1 MEVNKEVTIE
11 IDPGASVPI
20 YMQIIEKLHS
30 LMVAGVLA
38 PGDRL
43 PTVRQLAGD
52 LEINF
57 NTVAR
62 AYRWLE
68 EAGLLSMCQGRG
80 TFVLDRPLAA
90 LEREQRPDKENLEHF
105 VRRMLQDARRL
116 GYSPAQL
123 AAAITRVGEAEIEV
137 VTEKKEGSG

>member
-1 MEVNKEVTIE
+1 MKANEALRME
-11 IDPGASVPI
+11 IDPGASTPI
-20 YMQIIEKLHS
+20 YMQIIERLHRM
-30 LMVAGVLA
+30 MVAGVLA
-38 PGDRL
+38 PGDQL
-43 PTVRQLAGD
+43 PTVRQLAGE

-68 EAGLLSMCQGRG
+68 QAGLLSMCQGRG

-90 LEREQRPDKENLEHF
+90 LEREQMQGKESLEQF
-105 VRRMLQDARRL
+105 ARRVLYDARQL

-123 AAAITRVGEAEIEV
+123 AAAITHTGDVGME
-137 VTEKKEGSG
+137 EKKEG

>member
-1 MEVNKEVTIE
+1 MEANKMVKIE

-68 EAGLLSMCQGRG
+68 QSGLLSMCQGRG

-90 LEREQRPDKENLEHF
+90 LEREQRPDKESLDHF
-105 VRRMLQDARRL
+105 ARRMLRDARRL

-123 AAAITRVGEAEIEV
+123 MDVITSVGEDVLDMEK
-137 VTEKKEGSG
+137 EKKEG

>member
-1 MEVNKEVTIE
+1 MKANEALKIK
-11 IDPGASVPI
+11 IDPGASAPI
-20 YMQIIEKLHS
+20 YMQIVEKLHS
-30 LMVAGVLA
+30 LMVAGELA
-38 PGDRL
+38 PGDQL

-90 LEREQRPDKENLEHF
+90 LEREQRPDKENLDHF
-105 VRRMLQDARRL
+105 ARRMLLDAVRL
-116 GYSPAQL
+116 GYSPVQL
-123 AAAITRVGEAEIEV
+123 AEAIVRAGEVEIEI
-137 VTEKKEGSG
+137 EKGKKAG

>member
-1 MEVNKEVTIE
+1 MKTNESIVIE
-11 IDPGASVPI
+11 IDPGASTPI
-20 YMQIIEKLHS
+20 YMQIVEKLHS
-30 LMVAGVLA
+30 LMVAGQLD

-43 PTVRQLAGD
+43 PPVRKLAESLD
-52 LEINF
+52 INF

-90 LEREQRPDKENLEHF
+90 LERQEQQESLDHF
-105 VRRMLQDARRL
+105 ARRMIKDAQRL
-116 GYSPAQL
+116 GFSPSDLL
-123 AAAITRVGEAEIEV
+123 ATLTQAVESKSLQTAI
-137 VTEKKEGSG
+137 KEEE

>member
-1 MEVNKEVTIE
+1 MQKSELVKVE

-30 LMVAGVLA
+30 LMVSGVLE

-43 PTVRQLAGD
+43 PTVRQLAGE
-52 LEINF
+52 LNINF

-62 AYRWLE
+62 SYRWLE
-68 EAGLLSMCQGRG
+68 QAGLLSMCQGRG

-90 LEREQRPDKENLEHF
+90 LEREQMQGKESLEHF
-105 VRRMLQDARRL
+105 ARRMLREASRL
-116 GYSPAQL
+116 GYSPADVIL
-123 AAAITRVGEAEIEV
+123 AMNRAGEAANILEIK
-137 VTEKKEGSG
+137 TKEG

>member
-1 MEVNKEVTIE
+1 MKANEALKIDV
-11 IDPGASVPI
+11 DPGASAPI
-20 YMQIIEKLHS
+20 YMQIIEKVHS
-30 LMVAGVLA
+30 LMVAGILL

-43 PTVRQLAGD
+43 PTVRQLAAD
-52 LEINF
+52 LDINF

-90 LEREQRPDKENLEHF
+90 LEREQMPDKESLDHF
-105 VRRMLQDARRL
+105 ARRILNDAQRL

-123 AAAITRVGEAEIEV
+123 GEAIIRAGENKIGME
-137 VTEKKEGSG
+137 TEKKAG